1 MSKSV
6 FKELFRGFTPL
17 LLRQSIAWVAWME
30 MDQFMKTVLRNK
42 LELKR
47 TEKIPNYYLLAG
59 SFLVALLGTLIIMPF
74 DAVKTH
80 L

>member
-17 LLRQSIAWVAWME
+17 LIRQSIAWVAWME
-30 MDQFMKTVLRNK
+30 MDQVMKTVLRNK

-47 TEKIPNYYLLAG
+47 TEKIPNQYLLAG
-59 SFLVALLGTLIIMPF
+59 SFIVALLGTLIIMPF